1 MCDSTETE
9 NSQVNQKIQNSSNSS
24 NEQVNDNNQNTNLNN
39 NNTTHRSAPSSP
51 VNNITEDNNKEG
63 DFLNKLTLNDS
74 PDSLRKMIEDF
85 RIKHQS
91 RTDTEDLTKIVQKH
105 AFYPCPIRHRF
116 RNSPG
121 GKTING

>member
-24 NEQVNDNNQNTNLNN
+24 NEQVNDNNQNTNL